1 MAYAPRDLRDDAR
14 VQRTRAALAAKS
26 ATFVAPQPESRF
38 KRRTP
43 RPVAQPDFGAQI
55 GALTS
60 QVEQLGRGQ
69 ALLFLAVFGVGGL
82 QIGATF
88 VAAWVFR

>member
-14 VQRTRAALAAKS
+14 VQRTRAALAAKP
-26 ATFVAPQPESRF
+26 ATFVAPAPESRF
-38 KRRTP
+38 KRRAP

-55 GALTS
+55 SALTS
-60 QVEQLGRGQ
+60 RVEQLGRGQ
-69 ALLFLAVFGVGGL
+69 AWLFLGVLVMGAA
-82 QIGATF
+82 QIGATV